1 MDRRQFDIKVLPL
14 YGAMYRLAFF
24 ILKDSEAAAD
34 ALQDAMLRLW
44 QRRDALD
51 SVANLP
57 AYALATVRNTAS
69 SLASSRRSDLID
81 DAAAATLP
89 SHQSVEDDYLSV
101 EQLSMVLEAIENL
114 SPSQKTALKLSAL
127 QGYSNSEISNATGL
141 TEMNVRTLLSRSR
154 RKLRALFSNN

>member
-14 YGAMYRLAFF
+14 HGAMYRLAFF

-51 SVANLP
+51 SVTNLP
-57 AYALATVRNTAS
+57 AYALSTVRNIS
-69 SLASSRRSDLID
+69 VSLSSRRSDSLD
-81 DAAAATLP
+81 DAATATLL
-89 SHQSVEDDYLSV
+89 SRQSVEDDYLSA

-114 SPSQKTALKLSAL
+114 SHSQRTALKLSAL

-141 TEMNVRTLLSRSR
+141 SEMNVRTLLSRSR
-154 RKLRALFSNN
+154 RKLRSLFPNN